1 MTTDHVREVL
11 MHTLRS
17 RDFIGTFT
25 TARLR
30 SDGEFEVTSDIDGSG
45 MRIIAVIQISDR
57 TVGVFGAAK
66 GYPLSAENIRRACCE
81 GLQILRELKVQV
93 HNPQG

>member
-1 MTTDHVREVL
+1 MTTDHVRDVL
-11 MHTLRS
+11 MHTLRLQ
-17 RDFIGTFT
+17 DFIGTFT

-30 SDGEFEVTSDIDGSG
+30 SDGEFEVTSDIGSG
-45 MRIIAVIQISDR
+45 MRIIAVIQMSDQ
-57 TVGVFGAAK
+57 TVGVFGASR